1 MASPGA
7 SGSLGASKAIVIDG
21 IAPTVD
27 NVSLTSSDGTY
38 SAGDNITLT
47 VSFNDKVYVD
57 NSSGNPRL
65 QLETGSTDNY
75 ATYTSG
81 NQTNVLS
88 FVYVVQSVDYFT
100 DLDYKATNSLST
112 NGGTIRDN
120 VSNDA
125 LLTLPS
131 PGSISDN
138 KSVVFLG
145 GKWSQEAY
153 VKSVNND
160 AGDGF
165 GESVALSGNT
175 LAVGADRE
183 SSNQTTI
190 TNGTTASSD
199 NSLYAGAVYVYTR
212 SGTSWSQQSYIKAA
226 NAGHTD
232 GFGKQIS
239 LSDDTLAVMA
249 PRESSNQTTIT
260 NGTSASSNNIC
271 SRSSVVCDK
280 ERSGAIYV
288 YKRSGTSWAQE
299 AYIKATNSKT
309 DNGGNGSLSLD
320 GDTLAW
326 GAPGEDSNQ
335 TTITNG
341 TSASSDNSN
350 SGSGAVYVYKRSGT
364 TWAQEAYIKAINNVR
379 EGNVFGISVSLDG
392 DTLAVGASGES
403 SNQTTITNG
412 TSASSDNSNSGS
424 GAVYVY
430 RRTGASWAQEA
441 YIKAANNDVNDN
453 FGFGIAL
460 DNDTLVVGVPYED
473 SNQSTITND
482 NSSAS
487 SNNSNSGSGAVYV
500 YKRTGSSWEQEAYI
514 KASNN
519 DVNDYFG
526 TVLYLHNNTLVVAAS
541 MEDSN
546 LQSITLGASASSNN
560 SNADSGAL
568 YVFKRI
574 GNSWQQEAYIKPVN
588 SEAGDLLGYGS
599 YSVSIDNQ
607 TIAIGALG
615 ESSNQRTITNGTSAS
630 SNNSN
635 SVAGAVYVYFFTKD

>member
-1 MASPGA
+1 M
-7 SGSLGASKAIVIDG
+7 
-21 IAPTVD
+21 
-27 NVSLTSSDGTY
+27 TSSDGTY
-38 SAGDNITLT
+38 SAGDNITFT

-120 VSNDA
+120 VSNDT

-175 LAVGADRE
+175 LAVGATVER
-183 SSNQTTI
+183 SNQTTI

-199 NSLYAGAVYVYTR
+199 NSLIAGAVYVYTR
-212 SGTSWSQQSYIKAA
+212 SGTSWSQQAYIKAA
-226 NAGHTD
+226 NAGHLDT
-232 GFGKQIS
+232 FGKGIS

-249 PRESSNQTTIT
+249 PGESSNQTTIT

-280 ERSGAIYV
+280 EQSGAIYV

-299 AYIKATNSKT
+299 AYIKAANT
-309 DNGGNGSLSLD
+309 DYQDGGNLSVSLD
-320 GDTLAW
+320 GDTLAV
-326 GAPGEDSNQ
+326 GAPAEDSNQ

-341 TSASSDNSN
+341 TSTSSDNSN
-350 SGSGAVYVYKRSGT
+350 IGSGAVYVYKRSGT
-364 TWAQEAYIKAINNVR
+364 TWAQEAYIKTINNDT
-379 EGNVFGISVSLDG
+379 GGDLFGISVSLDG
-392 DTLAVGASGES
+392 DTLAVGAVGED

-412 TSASSDNSNSGS
+412 TSANSDNSNSGS

-441 YIKAANNDVNDN
+441 YIKASNNDVNDN
-453 FGFGIAL
+453 FGSFIGL
-460 DNDTLVVGVPYED
+460 DNDTLVVGVPSED

-487 SNNSNSGSGAVYV
+487 SNNSNSESGAVYV
-500 YKRTGSSWEQEAYI
+500 YKRTGSSWEQESYI

-526 TVLYLHNNTLVVAAS
+526 TVLYFHNNTLVVAAS

-546 LQSITLGASASSNN
+546 QQSITLGASASSNN
-560 SNADSGAL
+560 INSMSGAL

-588 SEAGDLLGYGS
+588 SEAGDLLGYGR

-635 SVAGAVYVYFFTKD
+635 SGAGAVYVYFFTKD